1 MIQVSPA
8 EINERW
14 DTLSFE
20 LRDFILSFN
29 DLIRKI
35 CLENNITDSINFIQG
50 MVDLRLEGFM
60 NDERLISEISEVT
73 GTEKG
78 KLIVEAVM
86 TSVPENIRKDIPGS
100 DGSSMSPSFAE
111 KDSAPE
117 LGMPEMGAPEVHIE
131 SSAITPSTKTLTAMG
146 EDLPVETAHDP
157 NSKTPV
163 RAQLEDT
170 TIPSSVIFSTP
181 KLNNPS
187 SEIPAAKPAVPKQ
200 QPAPFILHRESE
212 VRSVVESSSS
222 ANRFSPLRPE
232 FYTPNLEEMRET
244 KPSFAKLQFGS
255 VSSDAAVTALNTPI
269 TAEKSSEIKI
279 SQPSLSDK
287 GPIPENNVVNLK
299 DLPL

>member
-20 LRDFILSFN
+20 LRDFILSSPFN
-29 DLIRKI
+29 DLIKKI
-35 CLENNITDSINFIQG
+35 CLENNVSDSTDFIQG
-50 MVDLRLEGFM
+50 TVDLRLEGFM
-60 NDERLISEISEVT
+60 DDESLISGISEAV
-73 GTEKG
+73 GAEKG
-78 KLIVEAVM
+78 KIIAENIMA
-86 TSVPENIRKDIPGS
+86 SVPENIKKDIPGS
-100 DGSSMSPSFAE
+100 DEPSISPFFIE

-117 LGMPEMGAPEVHIE
+117 LGMPEMGAHEAPVET
-131 SSAITPSTKTLTAMG
+131 SAITPSTKTLTAMG
-146 EDLPVETAHDP
+146 ESSPVVTEENP
-157 NSKTPV
+157 NNRIPV
-163 RAQLEDT
+163 KAQLENT
-170 TIPSSVIFSTP
+170 AAASSIVFSTP

-187 SEIPAAKPAVPKQ
+187 SEVPAAQSAAPKQ

-212 VRSVVESSSS
+212 VLSVVESSSS
-222 ANRFSPLRPE
+222 AGKFSPLRPE
-232 FYTPNLEEMRET
+232 FYTPNLEEMREV

-255 VSSDAAVTALNTPI
+255 SSVVDAPNIPVA
-269 TAEKSSEIKI
+269 AEKSSEIKI